1 MRTVSL
7 ILSTVLA
14 LTLIAAQAHGQTTID
29 AEQFCSRTER
39 VQSAIL
45 DAVRGA
51 TATCTEADANA
62 SPPVEAT
69 YQTTLTASQLAR
81 ITKLDLS
88 LSWEDEGLGLIRQF
102 KTGDFDG
109 LTAVRTLDVTEQI
122 RLARGGLASKGV
134 PLTVLGKLEK
144 LTYQHCDLSK
154 IESADFF
161 DGLSNLR
168 ELVLVANNMIYEL
181 PGNTNRPEGTT
192 IGQLINPEAWRKTPN
207 LRKLYIGS
215 NRILTLPRG
224 FFRHLTKLEELDM
237 YDMWYEY
244 HPYGFGSQALPA
256 GIFEGLTSLR
266 KLDLGYNA
274 LGAAPI
280 DDGLFDGLTALQV
293 LDLRE
298 NPLLE
303 TLPRSVLDL
312 PAGVTVRTDAGVTWP
327 TSDGNHAPSGVPTIA
342 GVARVEETLTAS
354 VTAIADADG
363 LTNPAFS
370 YQWIANDG
378 SSDADIA
385 GATQSSYTLTAS
397 EEGKTVKVRVTFTD
411 DADTTETLISAATEQ
426 IEAMPQATILSAS
439 FPQSAYTSSSHSGAS
454 DRPQVVVAFSE
465 AISTIA
471 RSTPSAVVTSGSVS
485 AVSAH
490 TEAGLSNAWIFFL
503 TPDGNGDVTF
513 SLSAGAACDSGGICT
528 AGATALT
535 QVPAPRT
542 LPGPGGDEGG
552 TTSTDLTAAFS
563 AMPSE
568 HAGPGERFVFEFSF
582 SESPHNLSYVTVRDH
597 SFTVGGGIVRKA
609 QRLERPSNIR
619 WRITVEPFGWGDVSL
634 TLPGGRAC
642 TAPGAICATEQRRL
656 GNSPRATV
664 EGPPGLSVADAHADE
679 NTDAT
684 IDFAVTLDR
693 ASTMTV
699 TVDYATSN
707 GTASAGSDYTSTSDT
722 LTFAPG
728 DIAKTVSVPILNDAI
743 DDGNETMTL
752 TLSNA
757 SNARIADGTATGT
770 IENADPLQTAWIARF
785 GRTVAIQVRDAIER
799 NVWDRGAPANRV
811 TIAGHT
817 VNPDGVA
824 QDIETPGTWE
834 ERFDQKQSLR
844 LEPETRT
851 MTAEELIFAS
861 AFELG
866 TGGENGAPAWSAWGN
881 FSAGRFE
888 ANVDEVVLD
897 GDVTTG
903 ILGADVSR
911 DSWLVGLA
919 LSSSKGDGTFRMND
933 TDRPEGR
940 IDSTLTAIHPYARF
954 ELTKRLDAWAL
965 GGFGRGTMAIDDH
978 AAEPI
983 ETDIGMTM
991 GAIGTRGKLL
1001 DAGENGG
1008 LDLALKA
1015 DATWVRM
1022 TSDEADGDTGTLA
1035 AANADV
1041 TQVRLVLDGSRA
1053 INAGEDG
1060 TLTPGFEIG
1069 LRHDGGDAETGM
1081 GLEVGGRVQYAKAGF
1096 SIEGAVRGLIA
1107 HEEGQYEDWGVSGSI
1122 KLDPTTSGRG
1132 LSLSVAPTLGT
1143 AASTVERLW
1152 SLETPTGLARD
1163 DSESELRLATEIGYG
1178 IGLRN
1183 QPGVVTPYTGFSLA
1197 EGSNRTWRAGA
1208 RWNVAPG
1215 AILGLEGTRDEGGSE
1230 EGAVQSIML
1239 RATARW

>member
-1 MRTVSL
+1 MGRLTPPTDSGDIHYVERPNPPGHFFTLFEGNDEPTDEAIGVSAYRVRYGTLASTFALSERTVTLTFPHAVRTATKAWIRYDRFAAYAPLGPTTESL
-7 ILSTVLA
+7 RCTNGRPRHAVTSFITELDGTGNTGGTTPLPA
-14 LTLIAAQAHGQTTID
+14 LTIDD
-29 AEQFCSRTER
+29 AEGREGTNANIAFTVTLNPASSELVTVDYKTVARTATEGEDYTRTRGTLEFAPGETTKTVR
-39 VQSAIL
+39 VPIIDDTVEDDGETFLL
-45 DAVRGA
+45 DLYEASGA
-51 TATCTEADANA
+51 TMVDTESWATGTIRNSEDAPTGNEHA
-62 SPPVEAT
+62 
-69 YQTTLTASQLAR
+69 LTASFANVPAEHGGPGEANR
-81 ITKLDLS
+81 FTFDLIFS
-88 LSWEDEGLGLIRQF
+88 EE
-102 KTGDFDG
+102 
-109 LTAVRTLDVTEQI
+109 
-122 RLARGGLASKGV
+122 
-134 PLTVLGKLEK
+134 
-144 LTYQHCDLSK
+144 
-154 IESADFF
+154 
-161 DGLSNLR
+161 
-168 ELVLVANNMIYEL
+168 
-181 PGNTNRPEGTT
+181 PE
-192 IGQLINPEAWRKTPN
+192 IGY
-207 LRKLYIGS
+207 RKLRDDAFTISGGDVKKAKRKVQGS
-215 NRILTLPRG
+215 NR
-224 FFRHLTKLEELDM
+224 
-237 YDMWYEY
+237 
-244 HPYGFGSQALPA
+244 
-256 GIFEGLTSLR
+256 
-266 KLDLGYNA
+266 
-274 LGAAPI
+274 
-280 DDGLFDGLTALQV
+280 
-293 LDLRE
+293 
-298 NPLLE
+298 
-303 TLPRSVLDL
+303 
-312 PAGVTVRTDAGVTWP
+312 TW
-327 TSDGNHAPSGVPTIA
+327 T
-342 GVARVEETLTAS
+342 
-354 VTAIADADG
+354 
-363 LTNPAFS
+363 
-370 YQWIANDG
+370 
-378 SSDADIA
+378 
-385 GATQSSYTLTAS
+385 
-397 EEGKTVKVRVTFTD
+397 
-411 DADTTETLISAATEQ
+411 
-426 IEAMPQATILSAS
+426 
-439 FPQSAYTSSSHSGAS
+439 
-454 DRPQVVVAFSE
+454 
-465 AISTIA
+465 
-471 RSTPSAVVTSGSVS
+471 
-485 AVSAH
+485 
-490 TEAGLSNAWIFFL
+490 
-503 TPDGNGDVTF
+503 
-513 SLSAGAACDSGGICT
+513 
-528 AGATALT
+528 
-535 QVPAPRT
+535 
-542 LPGPGGDEGG
+542 
-552 TTSTDLTAAFS
+552 
-563 AMPSE
+563 
-568 HAGPGERFVFEFSF
+568 
-582 SESPHNLSYVTVRDH
+582 
-597 SFTVGGGIVRKA
+597 
-609 QRLERPSNIR
+609 
-619 WRITVEPFGWGDVSL
+619 ITVEPDGWSNVNIS
-634 TLPGGRAC
+634 LPGGRAC
-642 TAPGAICATEQRRL
+642 TSHAAVCTDDGRMLSNTPSATVSGPGA
-656 GNSPRATV
+656 
-664 EGPPGLSVADAHADE
+664 LSVADASAHE
-679 NTDAT
+679 NTDDALN
-684 IDFAVTLDR
+684 FVVSLDR
-693 ASTMTV
+693 PSTLTV
-699 TVDYATSN
+699 TADYATSN
-707 GTASAGSDYTSTSDT
+707 GTATAGADYTATSGT
-722 LTFAPG
+722 LTFDPG
-728 DIAKTVSVPILNDAI
+728 DVAKAILVPVLDDAI
-743 DDGNETMTL
+743 DDGGETMTL

-757 SNARIADGTATGT
+757 TNARIADGTATGT

-1001 DAGENGG
+1001 DADENGG